1 MVASAFV
8 TPLVGVWIEIVVLT
22 PQTSYHKCHSPC
34 GSVDWNDQ
42 IRTPTT
48 DNKKC
53 HSPCGSVDWNNQT
66 CFCIVWSADVTPLVG
81 VWIEICPISITED
94 QIKSLPLWECGLK
107 YLILDGAILKRC
119 HSPCGSVDWNTTCI
133 SRFEFTTVTP
143 LVGVWIEIKTAIA
156 RLTCR

>member
-1 MVASAFV
+1 MSL
-8 TPLVGVWIEIVVLT
+8 PLWECGLKWPNQNAYYRQQEMSLPLWEWGLKKSNVLL
-22 PQTSYHKCHSPC
+22 HCLECRRHSPC
-34 GSVDWNDQ
+34 GSVDWNKGKYK
-42 IRTPTT
+42 PH
-48 DNKKC
+48 KLY
-53 HSPCGSVDWNNQT
+53 
-66 CFCIVWSADVTPLVG
+66 DVTPLVG